1 MTESKT
7 IGSVWCSDGD
17 YPNMWVS
24 TADCVTSLIGKLFE
38 KYAAYC
44 DSDKCVLCDKEMID
58 QIS

>member
-17 YPNMWVS
+17 YLNMWVS
-24 TADCVTSLIGKLFE
+24 TADCATSLIGKLFE

-44 DSDKCVLCDKEMID
+44 DSCVLCDKEND
-58 QIS
+58 